1 MKRKAWIGLTVGLI
15 SLVGVYYLASSVIP
29 NVLMTATKASV
40 GVTVSL
46 ADSYVIAEKI
56 LAKADGEDKCKVNV
70 FLTDRAGRAVPNK
83 TVSLFGMEGI
93 EEETGVSDKNGKVSF
108 EMVSGEEGQFEIR
121 ASVEGVEIPQGVTV
135 TFRN

>member
-15 SLVGVYYLASSVIP
+15 SLAGVYYLASSVIP
-29 NVLMTATKASV
+29 NVLMTAAKGSV

-46 ADSYVIAEKI
+46 VDSYVIGEKI
-56 LAKADGEDKCKVNV
+56 LAKADGEEKCRVNV

-93 EEETGVSDKNGKVSF
+93 EEETGTSDKNGKVSF
-108 EMVSGEEGQFEIR
+108 EMVSGEEGQFEIK
-121 ASVEGVEIPQGVTV
+121 ASVEGVEMPQGVTV